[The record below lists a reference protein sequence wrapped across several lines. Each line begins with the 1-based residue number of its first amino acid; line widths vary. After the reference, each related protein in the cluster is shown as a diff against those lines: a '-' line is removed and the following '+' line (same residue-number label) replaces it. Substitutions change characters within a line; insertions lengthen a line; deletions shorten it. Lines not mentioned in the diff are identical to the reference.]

1 MRRAKIVATLGPA
14 SGSCEMIRSLMK
26 AGMDVVRLNF
36 SHGEHQAHREMI
48 QQVRAISR
56 ELNRPVAIMQD
67 LQGVKI
73 RTRKLKGGKPVE
85 LKSGEGFTITTRQ
98 LKGDH
103 RCVST
108 GYSALPQDVQA
119 GDRILLSDGL
129 IELKVL
135 STSSDEVRCTVV
147 NGGMLG
153 EKKGINVPG
162 ANLSAA
168 SLTQKDE
175 KDVLFGIENGVDYIA
190 LSFVR
195 RKEDILALQSILKEA
210 EADIPVIAKM
220 EKPVA
225 IENLEAILEI
235 SDGVMIAR
243 GDLGVEVPP
252 ERVPVLQK
260 LIIRTA
266 NRMGKP
272 VITATQM
279 LESMIHSPRPTRAE
293 ASDVANAIFDGTDA
307 VMLSGET
314 AVGDYPVESVSIM
327 CRIIEEAEAALANFV
342 PREGS
347 EPHTS
352 FPDAICEAAYHAS
365 EVLDTRAVCAFTRT
379 GSTAR
384 TIAKYRP
391 QTEIFGLSPDRR
403 IMRRMCLYWGVRPMN
418 MHAIVNVDEL
428 IGMLERTLL
437 DRGLVQTGDDLIILT
452 GAPIIEKGHTSLMK
466 LHKVQGSPS
475 KQMTM
480 L

>member
-1 MRRAKIVATLGPA
+1 LGPA
-14 SGSCEMIRSLMK
+14 SGSCEMIRNLIK
-26 AGMDVVRLNF
+26 AGMDVARLNF
-36 SHGEHQAHREMI
+36 SHGEHEGHREVI
-48 QQVRAISR
+48 QKVRAISR
-56 ELNRPVAIMQD
+56 ELDHPVAIIQD

-73 RTRKLKGGKPVE
+73 RTRNLKGGKPVE
-85 LKSGEGFTITTRQ
+85 LKSGEEFTLTTRKLQ
-98 LKGDH
+98 GDH

-108 GYSALPQDVQA
+108 NYSALPQDVQA

-147 NGGMLG
+147 SGGMLG

-168 SLTQKDE
+168 SLTKKDKE
-175 KDVLFGIENGVDYIA
+175 DVLFGIENGVDYIA

-195 RKEDILALQSILKEA
+195 RKEDILALQSILEEA

-220 EKPVA
+220 ENPVA

-235 SDGVMIAR
+235 SEGGVMIAR

-260 LIIRTA
+260 RIIRKA
-266 NRMGKP
+266 NKMGKP

-342 PREGS
+342 PREDS

-352 FPDAICEAAYHAS
+352 FADAVCEAAYHAS
-365 EVLDTRAVCAFTRT
+365 EVLKTRAICAFTQT
-379 GSTAR
+379 GFTAR
-384 TIAKYRP
+384 TISKYRP
-391 QTEIFGLSPDRR
+391 QTEIFGLSPERR
-403 IMRRMCLYWGVRPMN
+403 IMRRMCLYWGVRPMM

-428 IGMLERTLL
+428 IEMLERTLV

-466 LHKVQGSPS
+466 LQRVQASPS
-475 KQMTM
+475 KQMKM
-480 L
+480 I